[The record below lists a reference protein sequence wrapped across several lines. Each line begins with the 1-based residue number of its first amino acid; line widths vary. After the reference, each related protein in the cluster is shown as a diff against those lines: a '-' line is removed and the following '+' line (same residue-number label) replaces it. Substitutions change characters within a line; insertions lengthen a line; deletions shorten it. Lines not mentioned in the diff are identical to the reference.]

1 MGRNRDVP
9 PETVRLPLSDGDF
22 LTVIKELNAG
32 EYLDMLEN
40 QAAGQQLARVIAYLV
55 SWTVV
60 GAGDTPIP
68 YSVQMSRD
76 ERRSVLRGRD
86 VWTLVEITQAIEAH
100 HATLEHRIQEKKR
113 VQELALAS

>member
-32 EYLDMLEN
+32 EYLDMIEN
-40 QAAGQQLARVIAYLV
+40 QAAGLQLARVLGYLV
-55 SWTVV
+55 SWTLV
-60 GAGDTPIP
+60 GANDTPIP
-68 YSVQMSRD
+68 YSVQMSMD
-76 ERRSVLRGRD
+76 ERRSIVRGRD

-100 HATLEHRIQEKKR
+100 HATLERNIQEKKR
-113 VQELALAS
+113 VHDLALAS